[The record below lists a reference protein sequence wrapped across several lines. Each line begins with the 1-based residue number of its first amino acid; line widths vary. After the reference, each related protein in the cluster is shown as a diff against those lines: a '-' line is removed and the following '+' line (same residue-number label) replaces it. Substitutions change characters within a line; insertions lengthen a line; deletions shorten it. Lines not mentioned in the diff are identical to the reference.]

1 MASPA
6 TTIADEKY
14 VSFTTF
20 KKNGDPVS
28 SAVWIVALPDG
39 DLGFTT
45 GAGSWKVKRL
55 GNDPRATIQ
64 ASTVRGIVKTG
75 SPVLTGVARVVSGD
89 EAKIIEKAIGRKYNA
104 MFRVI
109 QLGGWIQEKLGR
121 GGAGDA
127 AIRITLDAN

>member
-1 MASPA
+1 MM
-6 TTIADEKY
+6 IADEKY

-45 GAGSWKVKRL
+45 GASSWKVKRL
-55 GNDPRATIQ
+55 GNNPRVTVQ
-64 ASTVRGIVKTG
+64 ASNVRGIIKSG
-75 SPVLTGVARVVSGD
+75 SPVLTGVARVISGD
-89 EAKIIEKAIGRKYNA
+89 EAKIVEKAVGRKYIT

-109 QLGGWIQEKLGR
+109 QLGGWIQQKLGR

>member
-1 MASPA
+1 MA
-6 TTIADEKY
+6 IADEKY

-45 GAGSWKVKRL
+45 SAGSWKVKRL
-55 GNDPRATIQ
+55 GNNSRVTIQ
-64 ASTVRGIVKTG
+64 ASNVRGIIKSG
-75 SPVLTGVARVVSGD
+75 SPVLTGVARVISGD
-89 EAKIIEKAIGRKYNA
+89 EAKIVEKAVGRKYIT

-109 QLGGWIQEKLGR
+109 QLGGWIQQKLGR
-121 GGAGDA
+121 GVEGDA